1 MGSFMQGRR
10 GRYVW
15 RRPGH
20 KPRVRHDPMWRGMR
34 GRRPGHAWRRPG
46 LRVSWHLARRLWR
59 WRRPEHDQPRS
70 AHGGLS
76 ALRAA
81 PRLRIPEI
89 HPEILTEIRPGIE
102 TAPGIHPE
110 ILTEIRPGIETAPGI
125 HPEILTEIRPG
136 IETAPSTAARG
147 GTSIRGGTSS
157 SCPCSSSDDAFR
169 TMAAAVH

>member
-20 KPRVRHDPMWRGMR
+20 KPRVRHDPVRRGMR
-34 GRRPGHAWRRPG
+34 GRRPGHMWRRPG
-46 LRVSWHLARRLWR
+46 LRVSWHLARRLWRWRRPGHEWRRPGHLARRLWR

-110 ILTEIRPGIETAPGI
+110 ILTEIRPGIETAP
-125 HPEILTEIRPG
+125 
-136 IETAPSTAARG
+136 STAA
-147 GTSIRGGTSS
+147 RGGTSS
-157 SCPCSSSDDAFR
+157 SCPCSSDDDAFR

>member
-1 MGSFMQGRR
+1 
-10 GRYVW
+10 
-15 RRPGH
+15 
-20 KPRVRHDPMWRGMR
+20 MWRGMR

-110 ILTEIRPGIETAPGI
+110 ILTEIRPGIETAP
-125 HPEILTEIRPG
+125 
-136 IETAPSTAARG
+136 STAA
-147 GTSIRGGTSS
+147 RGGTSS